1 MADKARDE
9 ARDLMASYVDD
20 VNWDDPFWL
29 DDVEEQFPTLSRK
42 ELERIYGLELE
53 RKLRSLSSQ
62 ELEELYQEQMD
73 LDPETRNY
81 VMIDVLEGML
91 EGPGTDR
98 DAE

>member
-9 ARDLMASYVDD
+9 ARDIMASYVDD

>member
-91 EGPGTDR
+91 EGPGR